1 MPCIMSLKNTAPG
14 PLSHCIRRR
23 RYHTST
29 KLAITCESDPL
40 HGTQSANA
48 PSKKKKDPCRPLQQT
63 GCKAKQDGLCHKQ
76 QELRCCMSQTRG
88 VGTIE
93 CNTEFIC
100 GACQTC
106 ICARESQ
113 QAQNGRKMIRTWQ
126 PSPLKT
132 PVLAPKARSQLEL
145 GRGAPTH
152 MRRSR
157 RCE

>member
-1 MPCIMSLKNTAPG
+1 MSCAMYINLLGQTP
-14 PLSHCIRRR
+14 PLLLPCIRRR
-23 RYHTST
+23 CYHTST

-76 QELRCCMSQTRG
+76 QESRRCMSQTRR

-132 PVLAPKARSQLEL
+132 PVLLQKLAPSLN
-145 GRGAPTH
+145 
-152 MRRSR
+152 
-157 RCE
+157 